1 MKRIFQATLA
11 LSAVLAAFACSGGTN
26 NPSTDGGDG
35 DGDGDD
41 NNPTGGATG
50 DGDGTGG
57 VTGDGD
63 GDGGGTRGGDGDGDT
78 SGSLGD
84 PICGLTKGGLEIKK
98 GEVCT
103 AEDTQLC
110 YRTCGPESSGF
121 KTETCSGGA
130 YVEGDCAFPAEGDYS
145 CFAIPTTQAAEC
157 PTDVADTPTASAL
170 CDVPTCSPCNV
181 NGQYFDSKGAPKA
194 GYCVCQEANSSG
206 ERKWSC
212 GSSTA
217 WPCPLGNGC

>member
-1 MKRIFQATLA
+1 MKRIFQATIA
-11 LSAVLAAFACSGGTN
+11 LSAVVAAFACSGGSN
-26 NPSTDGGDG
+26 DPATDGGDG
-35 DGDGDD
+35 DGDGD
-41 NNPTGGATG
+41 NPTGGATG

-57 VTGDGD
+57 VIGDGD
-63 GDGGGTRGGDGDGDT
+63 GDGGGTRGGDGDGDGDT
-78 SGSLGD
+78 GTLGD
-84 PICGLTKGGLEIKK
+84 PLCGVSSAGVEIVKGGA
-98 GEVCT
+98 CT
-103 AEDTQLC
+103 AEDPQLC
-110 YRTCGPESSGF
+110 YRKCGPESSGF

-145 CFAIPTTQAAEC
+145 CFAIPTTPAAEC

-170 CDVPTCSPCNV
+170 CDVPSCNPCNV
-181 NGQYFDSKGAPKA
+181 NGQYFDSKGAPKE
-194 GYCVCQEANSSG
+194 GYCVCQEPNSSG